1 MAAVLFCRDR
11 VMIIAPRHLSRAAG
25 SSPCSIPM
33 ARFHRLVVKIS
44 AWGQD
49 LENAFDPAKAM
60 TTSKWSFVDFAKV
73 RKAHMIDACRRFR
86 NGQKQPLHFQ

>member
-25 SSPCSIPM
+25 S
-33 ARFHRLVVKIS
+33 S